1 MRSCAIGSAAQT
13 VILVVSVITLVT
25 AEAFAQSSEADLTV
39 RELQKQLAEMR
50 SQMAAIQNRIATL
63 EAVRGNPETSS
74 SADSVLLHS
83 QTGPPQAVRTRPDE
97 TKSVGEQTAFSF
109 KGLTLTPGG
118 FLQST
123 ALVRSRNE
131 NADVATSY
139 SAIPLDGSSNAN
151 LSELRGTARTSQL
164 SLLIEGSA
172 GETKLR
178 GYVEADFLGAA
189 PTANYVQASSWTP
202 RLRQVWT
209 QIERPSGLTIT
220 AGQMWSLLT
229 TNRHG
234 MTNREELRP
243 GGEDGNYVVG
253 FTWTRERAVRVTWNF
268 NDRVWI
274 GFALENPESTYSAAF
289 VPPNVMGLNTSL
301 NAATGVNLL
310 PFLANYSTGQSTTL
324 APDVVAKIAVEPGW
338 GHFEI
343 KGLSRFFR
351 DRIAATATTSGR
363 TNVAE
368 GYGVG
373 FGALMPFANKRLE
386 LSLEG
391 LAGHGIGRYG
401 AGGFPDVTLDP
412 TTGEM
417 RPLRQA
423 RMMAGVV
430 YHHGSRL
437 DLYAYAGDEYTG
449 RRAFLSPT
457 GTAAGYGSPLVSYAT
472 CTNEVALNTC
482 HGDNRNVYDGTIGYW
497 YRLYG
502 GEFGSIKYG
511 NQVVYVHRDLWSG
524 IGSTPQGSD
533 LVIYSTLRFYL
544 P

>member
-1 MRSCAIGSAAQT
+1 MGRTFVLIVAFVMIATAQG
-13 VILVVSVITLVT
+13 L
-25 AEAFAQSSEADLTV
+25 AQSSDPDLTIS
-39 RELQKQLAEMR
+39 ELQKQLVEMR
-50 SQMAAIQNRIATL
+50 SQISALQNRIATL
-63 EAVRGNPETSS
+63 EAVTGNPETGSS
-74 SADSVLLHS
+74 VDSVLLHG
-83 QTGPPQAVRTRPDE
+83 QTRPPQAVRTQPDE
-97 TKSVGEQTAFSF
+97 TKSAGEQTAFSF

-123 ALVRSRNE
+123 ALVRTRNE

-139 SAIPLDGSSNAN
+139 SAIPLNGSSNAN
-151 LSELRGTARTSQL
+151 LSELRGTARTSQF
-164 SLLIEGSA
+164 SLLIQGSA
-172 GETKLR
+172 GKTQLR

-209 QIERPSGLTIT
+209 QIERPSRLTIT

-234 MTNREELRP
+234 MANREELRP

-253 FTWTRERAVRVTWNF
+253 FTWTRERAVRVTQNF

-289 VPPNVMGLNTSL
+289 VPPNVMGLNTSP

-310 PFLANYSTGQSTTL
+310 PFLANYSNGQSTTL
-324 APDVVAKIAVEPGW
+324 APDLVAKIAYEPGW

-343 KGLSRFFR
+343 KGLGRFFR
-351 DRIAATATTSGR
+351 DRIAATSTTSGR
-363 TNVAE
+363 TNVTA

-401 AGGFPDVTLDP
+401 AGGSPDVTLDP

-423 RMMAGVV
+423 RIMGGLV

-437 DLYAYAGDEYTG
+437 DLFVYGGDDYTG
-449 RRAFLSPT
+449 RLAFLSPT
-457 GTAAGYGSPLVSYAT
+457 GNAAGYGSPLVSYDS
-472 CTNEVALNTC
+472 CTNEVALNAC
-482 HGDNRNVYDGTIGYW
+482 HGDNRNIFDGTIGYW
-497 YRLYG
+497 FNLYR
-502 GEFGSIKYG
+502 GEFGRIEYG

-524 IGSTPQGSD
+524 IGGTPKGSD
-533 LVIYSTLRFYL
+533 VVVYSTLRFYL